1 MAAIH
6 GPDCRYEF
14 FPEDMPHLDID
25 LLRTFVTIADTRSL
39 TRTATEVGRTQ
50 SAISMQ
56 VRRIEEVAGGEVL
69 LRTVRGVELTARGET
84 LLRHAREL
92 LRIHDAALAELT
104 GRSLAGALR
113 LGCPDDYCIAF
124 LPVLL
129 REIAAR
135 HPRVAVHLVCAPST
149 HLRRMLHDKRID
161 LALISLA
168 PGDHGETPVRHEKL
182 VWVGAHARV
191 AERDGSL
198 ALALSE
204 PDTLDHQ
211 AARRALDG
219 AGIAYHVACESASK
233 DGLLAMVRAG
243 IAIAVLA
250 EGAVPADL
258 LILDGES
265 GLPPLPVLGVAVAS
279 SHGSGDSL
287 LVGSLKELLV
297 AALGAA

>member
-1 MAAIH
+1 MTN
-6 GPDCRYEF
+6 
-14 FPEDMPHLDID
+14 LDID

-56 VRRIEEVAGGEVL
+56 VRRIEEVAGGAVL

-92 LRIHDAALAELT
+92 LRIHDEALAELT
-104 GRSLAGALR
+104 GRSLSGAIR
-113 LGCPDDYCIAF
+113 FGCPDDYCITF
-124 LPVLL
+124 LPTLL
-129 REIAAR
+129 REIAGR
-135 HPRVAVHLVCAPST
+135 HPRVGVHLVCASTT
-149 HLRRMLHDKRID
+149 HLRRMLRDKRID
-161 LALISLA
+161 LALVSLA
-168 PGDHGETPVRHEKL
+168 PGDDGETAVRYEKL
-182 VWVGAHARV
+182 VWVGAHARA
-191 AERDGSL
+191 AERGEASL

-243 IAIAVLA
+243 IAITALT

-258 LILDGES
+258 TVLDTHT
-265 GLPPLPVLGVAVAS
+265 GLPPLPSFGMAIAS
-279 SHGSGDSL
+279 AHGSGDSL
-287 LVGSLKELLV
+287 LVGSLKALLV
-297 AALGAA
+297 DALSAA

>member
-1 MAAIH
+1 MTN
-6 GPDCRYEF
+6 
-14 FPEDMPHLDID
+14 LDID

-56 VRRIEEVAGGEVL
+56 VRRIEEVAGGAVL

-84 LLRHAREL
+84 LLHHAREL
-92 LRIHDAALAELT
+92 LRIHDEALAELT
-104 GRSLAGALR
+104 GRSLSGAIR
-113 LGCPDDYCIAF
+113 FGCPDDYCITF
-124 LPVLL
+124 LPALL
-129 REIAAR
+129 REIAGR
-135 HPRVAVHLVCAPST
+135 HPRVAVHLVCASTT
-149 HLRRMLHDKRID
+149 HLRRMLRDKRID

-168 PGDHGETPVRHEKL
+168 PGDDGEAAVRYEKL
-182 VWVGAHARV
+182 VWVGAHARA
-191 AERDGSL
+191 AEHGDASL

-243 IAIAVLA
+243 IAITVLT

-258 LILDGES
+258 TVLDTQT
-265 GLPPLPVLGVAVAS
+265 GLPALPSFGMAIAS
-279 SHGSGDSL
+279 AHGNGDSL
-287 LVGSLKELLV
+287 LVGSLKVLLV
-297 AALGAA
+297 DALSAA

>member
-1 MAAIH
+1 MTN
-6 GPDCRYEF
+6 
-14 FPEDMPHLDID
+14 LDID

-56 VRRIEEVAGGEVL
+56 VRRIEEVAGGAVL

-92 LRIHDAALAELT
+92 LRIHDEALAELT
-104 GRSLAGALR
+104 GRSLSGAIR
-113 LGCPDDYCIAF
+113 FGCPDDYCITF
-124 LPVLL
+124 LPALL
-129 REIAAR
+129 REIAGR
-135 HPRVAVHLVCAPST
+135 HPRVAVHLVCASTT
-149 HLRRMLHDKRID
+149 HLRRMLRDKRID

-168 PGDHGETPVRHEKL
+168 PGDDGEAAVRYEKL
-182 VWVGAHARV
+182 VWVGAHARA
-191 AERDGSL
+191 AEHGDASL

-243 IAIAVLA
+243 IAITVLT

-258 LILDGES
+258 TVLDTQT
-265 GLPPLPVLGVAVAS
+265 GLPPLPSFGMAIAS
-279 SHGSGDSL
+279 AHGNGDSL
-287 LVGSLKELLV
+287 LVGSLKVLLV
-297 AALGAA
+297 DALSAA

>member
-1 MAAIH
+1 MAN
-6 GPDCRYEF
+6 
-14 FPEDMPHLDID
+14 LDID

-56 VRRIEEVAGGEVL
+56 VRRIEEAAGGAVL

-92 LRIHDAALAELT
+92 LRIHDEALAELT
-104 GRSLAGALR
+104 GRSLSGAIR
-113 LGCPDDYCIAF
+113 FGCPDDYCITF
-124 LPVLL
+124 LPALL
-129 REIAAR
+129 REIAGR
-135 HPRVAVHLVCAPST
+135 HPRVAVHLVCASTT
-149 HLRRMLHDKRID
+149 HLRRMLRDKRID

-168 PGDHGETPVRHEKL
+168 PGDDGEAAVRYEKL
-182 VWVGAHARV
+182 VWVGAHTRA
-191 AERDGSL
+191 AEHGEASL

-243 IAIAVLA
+243 IAITVLT

-258 LILDGES
+258 TVLDTHA
-265 GLPPLPVLGVAVAS
+265 GLPPLPSFGMAIAS
-279 SHGSGDSL
+279 AHGSGDSL
-287 LVGSLKELLV
+287 LVGSLKALLMD
-297 AALGAA
+297 ALGAA

>member
-1 MAAIH
+1 MTN
-6 GPDCRYEF
+6 
-14 FPEDMPHLDID
+14 LDID

-56 VRRIEEVAGGEVL
+56 VRRIEEVAGGAVL

-92 LRIHDAALAELT
+92 LRIHDEALAELT
-104 GRSLAGALR
+104 GRSLSGAIR
-113 LGCPDDYCIAF
+113 FGCPDDYCITF
-124 LPVLL
+124 LPSLL
-129 REIAAR
+129 REIAGR
-135 HPRVAVHLVCAPST
+135 HPRVAVHLVCASTT
-149 HLRRMLHDKRID
+149 HLRRMLRDKRID

-168 PGDHGETPVRHEKL
+168 PGDDGEAAVRYEKL
-182 VWVGAHARV
+182 VWVGAHARA
-191 AERDGSL
+191 AEHGDASL

-243 IAIAVLA
+243 IAITVLT

-258 LILDGES
+258 TVLDTQT
-265 GLPPLPVLGVAVAS
+265 GLPALPSFGMAIAS
-279 SHGSGDSL
+279 AHGSGDSL
-287 LVGSLKELLV
+287 LVGSLKVLLV
-297 AALGAA
+297 DALGAA